1 MEVNVIKLAFLL
13 SYMTLLICLV
23 SGIPFMTA
31 LFRAVILMVVF
42 SSIGLILRWYLL
54 KLISSVQVKARP
66 GQEAL
71 EEWGLMEEE
80 EEAETSSAPAE
91 EKLEDISLPPVNQ
104 ADGEFTPGYPSDRKS
119 SSGAE

>member
-71 EEWGLMEEE
+71 EEWELT

-91 EKLEDISLPPVNQ
+91 EKLKDISLPPVNQ
-104 ADGEFTPGYPSDRKS
+104 ADGEFAPGYPSDRES